1 MSAPKR
7 RFVPTSEYVG
17 NTNIRTRISH
27 YIWTRGAGLR
37 VYFLDGLVGKSDYTL
52 PELLASKEVRETTL
66 DGGRMP

>member
-17 NTNIRTRISH
+17 GTTIRTRISH
-27 YIWTRGAGLR
+27 YIWTRGGGLR
-37 VYFLDGLVGKSDYTL
+37 VHFLCGTSWKSEYTL
-52 PELLASKEVRETTL
+52 PELLDSKEARETTL